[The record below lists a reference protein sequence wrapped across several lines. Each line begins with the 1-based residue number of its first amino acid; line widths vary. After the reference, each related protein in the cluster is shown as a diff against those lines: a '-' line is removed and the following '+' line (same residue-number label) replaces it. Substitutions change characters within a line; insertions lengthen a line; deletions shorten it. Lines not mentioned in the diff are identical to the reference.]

1 MAEQGVDCE
10 YRVGGY
16 LSLAYEETE
25 DAERV
30 GIHAE
35 DDTTEYW
42 GPDKVKAALGG
53 AETFDG
59 RKLAGGMFK
68 RDAGH
73 VWPAKLVQ
81 TLAKACTQT
90 TFCTHTVALS
100 ISPAIGRN
108 RGRPRVEIQT
118 DKGPIIA
125 DKVCVCTNGW
135 APRLLPTLGISGAIY
150 PVRNNVLMTAPTRAW
165 DWPGS
170 VSVPSTD
177 TNEYMYCMK
186 RPDGRLVIGGRHD
199 SARSDDDSVGNDNA
213 ATRMKEF
220 LTELL
225 ANFDEQLVVE
235 KEWVGVKGY
244 TVDGRP
250 IVGPLPQSLLHNG
263 LEAGTVFV
271 GAGFNGH
278 GYLLHQNAAHCSGA
292 LSLRFVVNAGPVSY
306 LASDFAVALRF
317 VAACQL
323 AVGQVKHLPQ

>member
-1 MAEQGVDCE
+1 MGEQGLDCE

-16 LSLAYEETE
+16 LSLAYTGTE

-30 GIHAE
+30 GTYAE

-100 ISPAIGRN
+100 MSPTIHKNCGRSS
-108 RGRPRVEIQT
+108 VTIET
-118 DKGPIIA
+118 DKGSIVA

-135 APRLLPTLGISGAIY
+135 APRLLPTLGGVGAIY

-165 DWPGS
+165 DWDGS
-170 VSVPSTD
+170 VSVPATD
-177 TNEYMYCMK
+177 NNEYMYCMR

-199 SARSDDDSVGNDNA
+199 SARSDDDSVGSENA
-213 ATRMKEF
+213 AMRMREF
-220 LTELL
+220 LAELL
-225 ANFDEQLVVE
+225 ANFGEQLVVE

-244 TVDGRP
+244 TADGRP
-250 IVGPLPQSLLHNG
+250 IVGELPQALLHDG
-263 LEAGTVFV
+263 LKAGSVFV

-278 GYLLHQNAAHCSGA
+278 GYLLHHNSFRCAVASRLGPGRRLTVQLLRDVSQNAGLQWCRESSCRNDG
-292 LSLRFVVNAGPVSY
+292 RG
-306 LASDFAVALRF
+306 
-317 VAACQL
+317 
-323 AVGQVKHLPQ
+323 